1 MITILVKSIIVILS
15 INAVYQISKDNGHRV
30 VKRILM
36 ID

>member
-1 MITILVKSIIVILS
+1 MIAILVILS
-15 INAVYQISKDNGHRV
+15 IYAVYAISKDNGHRV